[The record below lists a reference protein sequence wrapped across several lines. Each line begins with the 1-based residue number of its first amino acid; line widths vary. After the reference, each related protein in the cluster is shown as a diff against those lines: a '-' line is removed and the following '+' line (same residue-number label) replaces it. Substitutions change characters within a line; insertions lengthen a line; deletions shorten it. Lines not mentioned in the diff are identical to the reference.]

1 LGRVAKKGAYRVISR
16 SIITACFLFVLAA
29 APSAKAQTPQPLT
42 LGDALSRATRDNLD
56 LRAARD
62 QRAVS
67 LAGVRAAKEVP
78 NPTVGFAALRDTPH
92 ESLFV
97 DQPIEIGGRRKQR
110 IELARQEGALTDFDI
125 AAAERQLRRNVR
137 EAYFGFAFARRVTQ
151 ERREVASLAG
161 RLHEIAQAR
170 FDAGDIPQLEV
181 IQAELELSRA
191 NAEAQVAVRDEQV
204 ALSRLNVL
212 LNVPAPTSWDLTS
225 ALDASPSPASL
236 DELAAK
242 AVDSNAEVQHLVQ
255 EAKVEDTRLRLLKA
269 ERIPNLGV
277 EFGADFNNPGQGGF
291 REGARGQ
298 ISMELPIFSRN
309 QGEIAQSLAVSHA
322 LEDELAAKKRAVAGQ
337 VEAVYYEFTSRA
349 AQVLLYSQTLVPAS
363 HHLEEMAE
371 DSYKSGKTNILNVVA
386 AQKDIQ
392 QVENEYLDSLLA
404 MQTTFAE
411 LEETV
416 GVPLE

>member
-1 LGRVAKKGAYRVISR
+1 MISR
-16 SIITACFLFVLAA
+16 SIIRAFFLFVLTA
-29 APSAKAQTPQPLT
+29 APSVKAQTPQPLT
-42 LGDALSRATRDNLD
+42 LEDALRRAARDNLD

-67 LAGVRAAKEVP
+67 LAGVRAAKEIP
-78 NPTVGFAALRDTPH
+78 NPTVSFAALRDTPH

-97 DQPIEIGGRRKQR
+97 DQPIDIGGRRKQR

-137 EAYFGFAFARRVTQ
+137 DAYFGLAFARRVTL
-151 ERREVASLAG
+151 EKKDVARLVG
-161 RLHEIAQAR
+161 RLHDVAQAR

-181 IQAELELSRA
+181 IQAHLELSRA
-191 NAEAQVAVRDEQV
+191 NADAQVAVRDEQV

-212 LNVPAPTSWDLTS
+212 LNVPAPASWDLTS
-225 ALDASPSPASL
+225 ALDASPSPMSL

-255 EAKVEDTRLRLLKA
+255 EAKVEDSRLRLLKA

-277 EFGADFNNPGQGGF
+277 EFGADFNSPGADGF

-309 QGEIAQSLAVSHA
+309 QGEIAQSQAVSHA

-337 VEAVYYEFTSRA
+337 VEAAYYEFTSRA
-349 AQVLLYSQTLVPAS
+349 AQVMLYSQTLVPAS

-371 DSYKSGKTNILNVVA
+371 DSYKSGKTNILSVVA
-386 AQKDIQ
+386 AQKDVQ
-392 QVENEYLDSLLA
+392 QVESEYLDSLLA

-416 GVPLE
+416 GVPLD

>member
-1 LGRVAKKGAYRVISR
+1 MARKGDYRVISR
-16 SIITACFLFVLAA
+16 SIITAFFLFVLTA
-29 APSAKAQTPQPLT
+29 APSVKAQTPQPLT
-42 LGDALSRATRDNLD
+42 LEDALRRAARDNLD

-67 LAGVRAAKEVP
+67 LAGVRAAKEIP
-78 NPTVGFAALRDTPH
+78 NPTVSFAALRDTPH

-97 DQPIEIGGRRKQR
+97 DQPIDIGGRRKQR

-137 EAYFGFAFARRVTQ
+137 DAYFGLAFARRVTL
-151 ERREVASLAG
+151 EKKDVARLVG
-161 RLHEIAQAR
+161 RLHDVAQAR

-181 IQAELELSRA
+181 IQAHLELSRA
-191 NAEAQVAVRDEQV
+191 NADAQVAVRDEQV

-225 ALDASPSPASL
+225 ALDASPSPMSL

-255 EAKVEDTRLRLLKA
+255 EAKVEDSRLRLLKA

-277 EFGADFNNPGQGGF
+277 EFGADFNSPGADGF

-309 QGEIAQSLAVSHA
+309 QGEIAQSQAVSHA

-337 VEAVYYEFTSRA
+337 VEAAYYEFTSRA
-349 AQVLLYSQTLVPAS
+349 AQIMLYSQTLVPAS

-371 DSYKSGKTNILNVVA
+371 DSYKSGKTNILSVVA
-386 AQKDIQ
+386 AQKDVQ
-392 QVENEYLDSLLA
+392 QVESEYLDSLLA

-416 GVPLE
+416 GVPLD